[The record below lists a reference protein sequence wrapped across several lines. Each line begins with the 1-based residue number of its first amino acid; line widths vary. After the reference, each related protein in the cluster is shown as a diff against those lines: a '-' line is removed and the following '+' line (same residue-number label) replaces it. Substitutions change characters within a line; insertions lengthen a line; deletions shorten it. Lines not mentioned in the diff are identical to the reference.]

1 MRNNTQSTIRV
12 NTLNNQSSIKS
23 EGTNIVKK
31 TRRTQVENIFNTENI
46 RNCERYVFSI
56 QHRLDKAVATNNVK
70 RIQHI
75 FDLLTKRSKAVKIL
89 AIHRVATLNQGKNT
103 AGVDG
108 IALPKGD
115 KPKADAMKLR
125 LLKEIDINAEPDN
138 IRRVYIPKSN
148 GKKRPLGIPTIKD
161 RINQEI
167 LRIAVEPIAE
177 YHFHHNS
184 FGFRPKRSCHDAI
197 GLLYRKLAN
206 NNRPRYI
213 VEGDIKDCF
222 DNISH
227 DHIVDTLKS
236 WKVPNFATK
245 LLNGFLKA
253 KVFHNGEVF
262 DNETGTPQGGII
274 SPLLANIALTSLDNF
289 IEDNFN
295 MKYSTGIVNPI
306 VRYADDFVIVG
317 VSKQRAKEIKQSIK
331 EHLST
336 LGLTLSDEKT
346 KITHVYD
353 GFDFLGF
360 NIRKYRKTHQK
371 SNEASDYKLLIK
383 PQQENVEKV
392 LKGCKEIFDKNK
404 ASKLEILIHQLNPKL
419 QGWANYYRYIVSS
432 ATFGKIDKINWNR
445 TLNWAKR
452 KHPEKSLN
460 WIYSKYYSRQGKN
473 RTLNFMDSLNNIRLI
488 HMRDIFSKKRFVIVK
503 KQMRV
508 YSADN
513 ADYWRSREYHNTFN
527 RLFVRKLRELFSR
540 QEGNCPYCESQIIE
554 EEVVNGEIHAHHMLP
569 RSFGGTDRYS
579 NLRLLH
585 KECHI
590 ELHRRLSRKKMNDI
604 VKTELIDYI
613 KNLKDYISI
622 DWESRVR

>member
-1 MRNNTQSTIRV
+1 
-12 NTLNNQSSIKS
+12 
-23 EGTNIVKK
+23 
-31 TRRTQVENIFNTENI
+31 
-46 RNCERYVFSI
+46 
-56 QHRLDKAVATNNVK
+56 
-70 RIQHI
+70 
-75 FDLLTKRSKAVKIL
+75 
-89 AIHRVATLNQGKNT
+89 
-103 AGVDG
+103 
-108 IALPKGD
+108 
-115 KPKADAMKLR
+115 MKLR

-473 RTLNFMDSLNNIRLI
+473 RTLNFMDSLNNISVL
-488 HMRDIFSKKRFVIVK
+488 
-503 KQMRV
+503 
-508 YSADN
+508 
-513 ADYWRSREYHNTFN
+513 
-527 RLFVRKLRELFSR
+527 
-540 QEGNCPYCESQIIE
+540 PP
-554 EEVVNGEIHAHHMLP
+554 EI
-569 RSFGGTDRYS
+569 
-579 NLRLLH
+579 
-585 KECHI
+585 
-590 ELHRRLSRKKMNDI
+590 
-604 VKTELIDYI
+604 
-613 KNLKDYISI
+613 
-622 DWESRVR
+622 

>member
-1 MRNNTQSTIRV
+1 
-12 NTLNNQSSIKS
+12 
-23 EGTNIVKK
+23 
-31 TRRTQVENIFNTENI
+31 
-46 RNCERYVFSI
+46 
-56 QHRLDKAVATNNVK
+56 
-70 RIQHI
+70 
-75 FDLLTKRSKAVKIL
+75 
-89 AIHRVATLNQGKNT
+89 
-103 AGVDG
+103 
-108 IALPKGD
+108 
-115 KPKADAMKLR
+115 MKLK
-125 LLKEIDINAEPDN
+125 LLKRIDINAKPDN

-167 LRIAVEPIAE
+167 LRLAVEPIAE

-206 NNRPRYI
+206 KYRPRYI
-213 VEGDIKDCF
+213 VEGDIKGCF

-227 DHIVDTLKS
+227 DHIVHTLKS
-236 WKVPNFATK
+236 WKVPSFATR

-253 KVFHNGEVF
+253 KVLHNGEVF

-274 SPLLANIALTSLDNF
+274 SPLLANVALTSLDNF
-289 IEDNFN
+289 IEDNFSV
-295 MKYSTGIVNPI
+295 KRSSGIVNPI
-306 VRYADDFVIVG
+306 VRYADDFVIVS

-336 LGLTLSDEKT
+336 ISLTLSVEKT
-346 KITHVYD
+346 KITHIYD

-371 SNEASDYKLLIK
+371 SNVASDYNLLIK
-383 PQQENVEKV
+383 PQRENVDKV

-404 ASKLEILIHQLNPKL
+404 ASKQGSLIHQLNPKL
-419 QGWANYYRYIVSS
+419 QGWANYYRYVVSS

-452 KHPEKSLN
+452 KHPEKSLK
-460 WIYSKYYSRQGKN
+460 WIYSKYYSKYGKT
-473 RTLNFMDSLNNIRLI
+473 RTQNFMDSLNNIRLI
-488 HMRDIFSKKRFVIVK
+488 HMQDIFSKKRFVIVK
-503 KQMRV
+503 NTMRV
-508 YSADN
+508 YSAED
-513 ADYWRSREYHNTFN
+513 ADYWRNREYHNTFN
-527 RLFVRKLRELFSR
+527 RLFVKRLRELFSK
-540 QEGNCPYCESQIIE
+540 QEGTCPYCKTQIIAE
-554 EEVVNGEIHAHHMLP
+554 DVVNGEVHAHHMLP

-590 ELHRRLSRKKMNDI
+590 ELHTRISRKKMNDI
-604 VKTELIDYI
+604 VKTEMIDYI
-613 KNLKDYISI
+613 KNLTDYISI
-622 DWESRVR
+622 DLESRVR

>member
-1 MRNNTQSTIRV
+1 MDIIPQSCLREWPEFPV
-12 NTLNNQSSIKS
+12 AVQ
-23 EGTNIVKK
+23 
-31 TRRTQVENIFNTENI
+31 
-46 RNCERYVFSI
+46 
-56 QHRLDKAVATNNVK
+56 RLDKAVATNNVK

-75 FDLLTKRSKAVKIL
+75 FDLLTKRSQAVKIL
-89 AIHRVATLNQGKNT
+89 AVHRVATLNQGKNT

-108 IALPKGD
+108 ITLPKGNRQ
-115 KPKADAMKLR
+115 KAHAMKLR
-125 LLKEIDINAEPDN
+125 LLKEIDINAKPDN
-138 IRRVYIPKSN
+138 IRRVYIPKAN

-197 GLLYRKLAN
+197 GLLHTKLAN
-206 NNRPRYI
+206 RYRPRYI
-213 VEGDIKDCF
+213 VEGDIKGCF

-227 DHIVDTLKS
+227 EHIINTLKS
-236 WKVPNFATK
+236 WKVPTFATS

-274 SPLLANIALTSLDNF
+274 SPLLANVALTSLDNF
-289 IEDNFN
+289 IDKNHSWLTN
-295 MKYSTGIVNPI
+295 SNKVIPL
-306 VRYADDFVIVG
+306 VRYADDFVIVCK
-317 VSKQRAKEIKQSIK
+317 SKTIAVNVKQSIK

-336 LGLTLSDEKT
+336 IGLTLSDEKT
-346 KITHVYD
+346 KITHIYD

-360 NIRKYRKTHQK
+360 NIRKYGRTRKK
-371 SNEASDYKLLIK
+371 SNKPSDRILLIK
-383 PQQENVEKV
+383 PQRVKV
-392 LKGCKEIFDKNK
+392 VKILKGCKEIFDKNK
-404 ASKLEILIHQLNPKL
+404 ASRQNSLIHLLNPKL
-419 QGWANYYRYIVSS
+419 LGWANFFRFVNSS
-432 ATFGKIDKINWNR
+432 TTFGTIDKTTWNR
-445 TLNWAKR
+445 SLNWAKR
-452 KHPEKSLN
+452 KHPGKSTQWL
-460 WIYSKYYSRQGKN
+460 IRKYYSKRG
-473 RTLNFMDSLNNIRLI
+473 RTRSSDFTDKKDNIRLVR
-488 HMRDIFSKKRFVIVK
+488 MSDIFSKKPFVIVK
-503 KQMRV
+503 NKMRI

-513 ADYWRSREYHNTFN
+513 ADYWRNREYRNTLN
-527 RLFVRKLRELFSR
+527 SLFVRKLQELFST
-540 QEGNCPYCESQIIE
+540 QQGTCPYCKTQIIPE
-554 EEVVNGEIHAHHMLP
+554 DVVNGEVHTHHMLP

-590 ELHRRLSRKKMNDI
+590 ELHKRLSRKKMNDI

-613 KNLKDYISI
+613 KNLKDYISF

>member
-1 MRNNTQSTIRV
+1 VI
-12 NTLNNQSSIKS
+12 
-23 EGTNIVKK
+23 
-31 TRRTQVENIFNTENI
+31 TRRSPEVDIFSAVNI

-56 QHRLDKAVATNNVK
+56 QQRLDKAVATNNVK

-75 FDLLTKRSKAVKIL
+75 FDLLTKRSQAVKIL
-89 AIHRVATLNQGKNT
+89 AVHRVSTLNQGKNT

-125 LLKEIDINAEPDN
+125 LLKEIDINAKPDN

-167 LRIAVEPIAE
+167 LRLTIEPIAE
-177 YHFHHNS
+177 YHFHPNS

-197 GLLYRKLAN
+197 DLLFKKLAN
-206 NNRPRYI
+206 KYRPRYI
-213 VEGDIKDCF
+213 VEGDIKGCF

-227 DHIVDTLKS
+227 DHITHTLKS
-236 WKVPNFATK
+236 WKVPNFATN
-245 LLNGFLKA
+245 LLKGFLRA

-274 SPLLANIALTSLDNF
+274 SPLLANVALTSLDNF
-289 IEDNFN
+289 IKDNFSI
-295 MKYSTGIVNPI
+295 KRSKEIVNPI
-306 VRYADDFVIVG
+306 VRYADDFVIVS

-331 EHLST
+331 EYLST
-336 LGLTLSDEKT
+336 IGLTLSVEKT
-346 KITHVYD
+346 KINHIYD

-360 NIRKYRKTHQK
+360 NIRKYRETHQK
-371 SNEASDYKLLIK
+371 SNVASDYILLIK
-383 PQQENVEKV
+383 PQRENVDKV
-392 LKGCKEIFDKNK
+392 QKGCKEIFDNNK
-404 ASKLEILIHQLNPKL
+404 ASKQETLIYQLNPKL
-419 QGWANYYRYIVSS
+419 QGWANYYRYVVSS
-432 ATFGKIDKINWNR
+432 SIFSKIDKTNWNR

-452 KHPEKSLN
+452 KHPEKSLK
-460 WIYSKYYSRQGKN
+460 WIYSKYYSRHRETRMQ
-473 RTLNFMDSLNNIRLI
+473 NFMDKLNNIRLI
-488 HMRDIFSKKRFVIVK
+488 HMQDIFSKKRFVIVK
-503 KQMRV
+503 KTMRV
-508 YSADN
+508 YSAKD

-527 RLFVRKLRELFSR
+527 RLFVRKLRELFSK

-554 EEVVNGEIHAHHMLP
+554 EEVVNGGIHAHHMLP

-585 KECHI
+585 RECHI

-604 VKTELIDYI
+604 VKTEMIDYI